1 MNNDYEYWYNYRV
14 KLTNNLKKEKSII
27 YKDDNEK
34 KKAIAEMAKEIG
46 IKPTARYFNI
56 EPSSVRYW
64 LNKYK

>member
-1 MNNDYEYWYNYRV
+1 MGN
-14 KLTNNLKKEKSII
+14 KKDE
-27 YKDDNEK
+27 NQLE
-34 KKAIAEMAKEIG
+34 IAEMAKEIG

>member
-34 KKAIAEMAKEIG
+34 KKSIVEMAKEIG

-56 EPSSVRYW
+56 DPSSVRYW

>member
-1 MNNDYEYWYNYRV
+1 MNNDYNYWYDYRV
-14 KLTNNLKKEKSII
+14 KLTNELKKENNIV
-27 YKDDNEK
+27 YKNDEEK
-34 KKAIAEMAKEIG
+34 KKAIVKMALEIG

>member
-34 KKAIAEMAKEIG
+34 KKSIVEMAKEIG